1 MDANQTVVPDIVE
14 VLSIADDSCTNTT
27 VGYMT
32 IKPGKPIVACVIVND
47 IWPFWNFKNVNML
60 LDKPKSLNLNL
71 IFFLMNQAIECL
83 L

>member
-14 VLSIADDSCTNTT
+14 MLSIADDSCTKTT

-47 IWPFWNFKNVNML
+47 IWPF
-60 LDKPKSLNLNL
+60 
-71 IFFLMNQAIECL
+71 
-83 L
+83 